1 MPGIGPVTCGRD
13 IALGSDGRAR
23 LGRCCDPTLGRW
35 KLGVCGRAMPPMP
48 PGIPAGRCAVGMFG
62 RAVGIFGRAVGMFG
76 RAVGMFGR
84 AVGMFGRAVG
94 MFGRAVGI
102 CGRGVGICGLACG
115 AGRDIAGLPP
125 PAPPTP
131 PARPIDGRP
140 WASAATR
147 TTAMAHQTQPSRRP
161 TARRRM
167 DSYFLESVEKGTD
180 APGTSRESGT
190 SQAFPS
196 HFAAAADG
204 AVAGAGGLRAIT
216 SLKSGS

>member
-1 MPGIGPVTCGRD
+1 MAAAPPPGRIAPNPGRELMPGIGPVTCGRD
-13 IALGSDGRAR
+13 AALGSDGRAR

-62 RAVGIFGRAVGMFG
+62 RAVG
-76 RAVGMFGR
+76 
-84 AVGMFGRAVG
+84 

-102 CGRGVGICGLACG
+102 CGRAVGLCGRGVGICGLACG

-125 PAPPTP
+125 PAPPPPPP

-147 TTAMAHQTQPSRRP
+147 TTARAHQTQPSRRP

-167 DSYFLESVEKGTD
+167 DSYFLESVEKGIEH
-180 APGTSRESGT
+180 AGTSRESGT
-190 SQAFPS
+190 SQAFPP
-196 HFAAAADG
+196 HFAAAAG
-204 AVAGAGGLRAIT
+204 AAAGAGGLRAIT

>member
-1 MPGIGPVTCGRD
+1 MPGIEPVTCGRD
-13 IALGSDGRAR
+13 AALGSDGRAR

-35 KLGVCGRAMPPMP
+35 KLGVCGRAMPPIP

-62 RAVGIFGRAVGMFG
+62 RAVGML
-76 RAVGMFGR
+76 
-84 AVGMFGRAVG
+84 
-94 MFGRAVGI
+94 GRAVGI

-125 PAPPTP
+125 PAPPPPPPPP

-147 TTAMAHQTQPSRRP
+147 TTARAHQTQPSRRP

-167 DSYFLESVEKGTD
+167 DSYFLESVEKGIEH
-180 APGTSRESGT
+180 AGT
-190 SQAFPS
+190 SQAFPR
-196 HFAAAADG
+196 HFAAAAG
-204 AVAGAGGLRAIT
+204 AAAGGLRAIT

>member
-1 MPGIGPVTCGRD
+1 MPPSPENPGLGAGLTIPPPLPGRPGMAAAPPPGRIAPNPGRELMPGIGPVTCGRD
-13 IALGSDGRAR
+13 AALGSDGRAR

-62 RAVGIFGRAVGMFG
+62 RPA
-76 RAVGMFGR
+76 
-84 AVGMFGRAVG
+84 G

-125 PAPPTP
+125 PPPPPPPPAPP

-147 TTAMAHQTQPSRRP
+147 TTARAHQTQPSRRP

-167 DSYFLESVEKGTD
+167 DSYFLESV
-180 APGTSRESGT
+180 
-190 SQAFPS
+190 
-196 HFAAAADG
+196 
-204 AVAGAGGLRAIT
+204 
-216 SLKSGS
+216 

>member
-62 RAVGIFGRAVGMFG
+62 RAVGMFG

-84 AVGMFGRAVG
+84 AVGICGRAVG
-94 MFGRAVGI
+94 ICGRAVGI

-190 SQAFPS
+190 SQAFPL
-196 HFAAAADG
+196 HFAAAAAG
-204 AVAGAGGLRAIT
+204 AVVGAGAGAGAGGLRAIT

>member
-76 RAVGMFGR
+76 RAVG
-84 AVGMFGRAVG
+84 
-94 MFGRAVGI
+94 I

-147 TTAMAHQTQPSRRP
+147 TMAMAHQTQPSRRP

-196 HFAAAADG
+196 HFAAAAAG

>member
-1 MPGIGPVTCGRD
+1 MPATPPPGRIAPSPGREPMPGIGPVTCGRD

-62 RAVGIFGRAVGMFG
+62 RAVGMFG
-76 RAVGMFGR
+76 RAVGICGR
-84 AVGMFGRAVG
+84 AVGICGRAVG
-94 MFGRAVGI
+94 ICGRAVGI

-167 DSYFLESVEKGTD
+167 DSYFLESV
-180 APGTSRESGT
+180 
-190 SQAFPS
+190 
-196 HFAAAADG
+196 
-204 AVAGAGGLRAIT
+204 
-216 SLKSGS
+216 

>member
-62 RAVGIFGRAVGMFG
+62 RAVGMLGRAVGIC
-76 RAVGMFGR
+76 
-84 AVGMFGRAVG
+84 
-94 MFGRAVGI
+94 GRAVGI

-190 SQAFPS
+190 SQAFPR
-196 HFAAAADG
+196 HFAG

>member
-76 RAVGMFGR
+76 RAVG
-84 AVGMFGRAVG
+84 
-94 MFGRAVGI
+94 I

-125 PAPPTP
+125 PPAPPTP

-147 TTAMAHQTQPSRRP
+147 TMAMAHQTQPSRRP

-196 HFAAAADG
+196 HFAAAAAG

>member
-13 IALGSDGRAR
+13 VALGSDGRAR

-84 AVGMFGRAVG
+84 AVG
-94 MFGRAVGI
+94 I

-147 TTAMAHQTQPSRRP
+147 TMAMAHQTQPSRRP

-196 HFAAAADG
+196 HFAAAAAGAVVG